1 MNHPKKKSA
10 ATLPLVRCAIYTRK
24 STEEGLEQE
33 GAVEKGRGLARRQP
47 AAEAPRSGGAAAEAV
62 LRPVAARA
70 GHRAVGRQKGVEEE
84 LPTEAHARLGQRV
97 VAGDLPGTESL
108 GNHVEGQVGRQRVL
122 RNALGDG
129 TGRRPEGQQQ
139 CEGQKTSGHGE
150 SPPPAAGYVR

>member
-24 STEEGLEQE
+24 STEEGLEQESTEEGLEQE

-70 GHRAVGRQKGVEEE
+70 GHRAVGRQ
-84 LPTEAHARLGQRV
+84 
-97 VAGDLPGTESL
+97 
-108 GNHVEGQVGRQRVL
+108 
-122 RNALGDG
+122 
-129 TGRRPEGQQQ
+129 
-139 CEGQKTSGHGE
+139 
-150 SPPPAAGYVR
+150 